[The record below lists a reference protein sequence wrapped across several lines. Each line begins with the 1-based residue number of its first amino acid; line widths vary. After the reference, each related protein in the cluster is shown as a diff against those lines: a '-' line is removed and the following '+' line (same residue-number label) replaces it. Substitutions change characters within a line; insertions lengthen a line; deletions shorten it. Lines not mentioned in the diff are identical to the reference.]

1 MVEDCELIFDTWRDA
16 TRHMRDTCKYGKL
29 SEGTKPN
36 IKESREKAN
45 NLLGEGRVEAKTYPV
60 PTDEAEVADGIRAFY
75 RVRGSPNGNP
85 RKEEQLLKMDIIK
98 HWGPGNFSRFG
109 FGELVEFCE
118 RHGVSISTET
128 SDTRSEE

>member
-1 MVEDCELIFDTWRDA
+1 MPRGICA
-16 TRHMRDTCKYGKL
+16 TPV
-29 SEGTKPN
+29 KPN

-60 PTDEAEVADGIRAFY
+60 PTDEAEVLADGIRAFY

-85 RKEEQLLKMDIIK
+85 RKEERLLKMDIIK